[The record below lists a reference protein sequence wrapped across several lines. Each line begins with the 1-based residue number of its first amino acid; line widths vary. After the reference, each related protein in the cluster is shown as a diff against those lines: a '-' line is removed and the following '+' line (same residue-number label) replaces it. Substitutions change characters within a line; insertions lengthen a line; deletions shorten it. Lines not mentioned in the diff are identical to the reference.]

1 LNSSGV
7 IIEPTP
13 SLGKQALYSRC
24 IGEMK
29 KAAYEINGEGGGT
42 ISMFVFLA
50 VLAKPLY
57 LEDYSIMK
65 ELV

>member
-1 LNSSGV
+1 
-7 IIEPTP
+7 
-13 SLGKQALYSRC
+13 
-24 IGEMK
+24 MK
-29 KAAYEINGEGGGT
+29 KTAYEINGGGGGT